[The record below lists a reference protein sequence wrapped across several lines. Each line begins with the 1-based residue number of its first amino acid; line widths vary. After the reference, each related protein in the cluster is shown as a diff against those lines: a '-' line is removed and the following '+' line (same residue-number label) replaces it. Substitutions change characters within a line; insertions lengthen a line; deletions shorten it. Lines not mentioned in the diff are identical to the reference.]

1 MAREV
6 LSLPVHPWLTEDDVD
21 TVVREVRKVLA

>member
-6 LSLPVHPWLTEDDVD
+6 LSLPVHPELNEAQIEYVSDLI
-21 TVVREVRKVLA
+21 RQFLN